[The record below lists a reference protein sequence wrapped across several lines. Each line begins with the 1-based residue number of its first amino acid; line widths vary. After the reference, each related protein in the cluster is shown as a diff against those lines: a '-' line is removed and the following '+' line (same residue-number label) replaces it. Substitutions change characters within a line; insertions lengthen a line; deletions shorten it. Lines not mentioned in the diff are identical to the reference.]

1 MSGVLSRLAGRLRT
15 GDLVTGISRLL
26 ALACLVGLVGMLPWL
41 SGKDPALTILR
52 ATSSDR
58 EPTPEVLESI
68 RRSIGIDGGPL
79 HVIGHWL
86 AGVARGDLGR
96 SWVSGADVG
105 PDAVDAFGVSLSL
118 MAAEQAILVTGAAIP
133 LAHER
138 VIQGEASGVTGAE
151 RDPDERALITSATT
165 VKK

>member
-58 EPTPEVLESI
+58 EPTPEILNSI
-68 RRSIGIDGGPL
+68 RKSIGIDGGPL

-86 AGVARGDLGR
+86 AGAARGDLGR
-96 SWVSGADVG
+96 SWVSGTDVG

-118 MAAEQAILVTGAAIP
+118 MAAALGVGVIVAAALVLPALRDGLRGRPRP
-133 LAHER
+133 L
-138 VIQGEASGVTGAE
+138 S
-151 RDPDERALITSATT
+151 LIHI
-165 VKK
+165 